1 MRIRTFL
8 EVQVQGGRNRK
19 GEIEPPNT
27 RPEYISQY
35 SVQKSET
42 EQSEQKNT
50 EQESEPQNAQP
61 TQDETVSELEQAL
74 SDQPTEEPF
83 NQKEQQILN
92 RLNLD
97 PSRVLRYRLN
107 LQHQRNQR

>member
-1 MRIRTFL
+1 MLSTNNYIAYKAIS
-8 EVQVQGGRNRK
+8 RK
-19 GEIEPPNT
+19 VAVK
-27 RPEYISQY
+27 YA
-35 SVQKSET
+35 

-50 EQESEPQNAQP
+50 EQESEAQNAQP

-74 SDQPTEEPF
+74 SEQPTEEPF